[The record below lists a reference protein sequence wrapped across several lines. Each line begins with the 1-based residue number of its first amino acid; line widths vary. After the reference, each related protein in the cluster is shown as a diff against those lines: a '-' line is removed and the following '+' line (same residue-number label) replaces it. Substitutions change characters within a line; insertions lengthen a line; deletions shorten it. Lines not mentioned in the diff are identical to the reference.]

1 MLYWLDSFTQCLS
14 PFFRQ
19 GVGLNLTSCIVY
31 LRCFVHTYPH
41 QWSSWLSLTEFWY
54 NTCPHSS
61 LGKTPFEVLYGHV
74 PSHFGIVYHVG
85 FATTASQS
93 LAHARTGPDALTKG
107 TWQNEKIGQQ
117 GQYWT
122 YFFSWR
128 LGISQVTTLLSIL
141 SCWKGEPQA
150 IVLFLWTVYYHQENQ
165 PGSLWTC
172 FTY

>member
-19 GVGLNLTSCIVY
+19 GLNLTSCIVY

-107 TWQNEKIGQQ
+107 T
-117 GQYWT
+117 
-122 YFFSWR
+122 
-128 LGISQVTTLLSIL
+128 
-141 SCWKGEPQA
+141 
-150 IVLFLWTVYYHQENQ
+150 
-165 PGSLWTC
+165 
-172 FTY
+172 